1 MPSRDE
7 ASARGATMDLP
18 DVRTITRRTLLL
30 ALLAVA
36 LSGPA
41 RAEDQLLSIGFTLL
55 DEGSYKYGEYTGLVD
70 DRAYFLGDMVSY
82 SDLADDKGRIDLEAY
97 DIGLPSRKIALEFE
111 KQGLFSLLL
120 DYGEIP
126 HFEQPLL
133 LTPYRLVGDHSL
145 VLPTDWQTGPDVPSL
160 TELNPSLGRYEA
172 STHRRRLGA
181 AGRLLLRGG
190 WSFDI
195 DYSRETKRG
204 MDTTAGLFG
213 GDLDPRSALVPV
225 PVDYTTDLLELGFGL
240 SRDEGSVDLGYR
252 FSGFRNG
259 QDWLTF
265 ESLFDNFALPA
276 ARYPDGIGRIALDP
290 DNDAHY
296 VQLDAIYRLGAK
308 TRTSLKFRWGRLQQD
323 QRLYDYTATPGIP
336 TPIPTPRTHADARV
350 DTIHL
355 DFAVSSRPGWGTDL
369 KLRYAF
375 DDRDNKTARAA
386 FFTVVNDS
394 SPQANAADE
403 RSVLINQPFDR
414 RRHFVALDGGVRLS
428 RAIKVTAGVDFRHTT
443 RSYVAVDAMH
453 EWTARA
459 KLILRPLPEWS
470 GWLAYAYSDRSGS
483 EYVSNRAFVTSHTP
497 AYLDTQTSGNPP
509 PNPLLIFNDP
519 LLRRFFIADQKAHR
533 IDFYTSFAP
542 TDSMNLGVKAG
553 THLADND
560 ESFSGL
566 RERSGYEAGLDVG
579 FDIGPRWTL
588 TAFAEYLVEESRQ
601 RGYAWLGSDPSSTLP
616 PRRTPADAWRTNAR
630 DDIIDVGGG
639 VAWAALPEKL
649 EFALDYMYSNAVT
662 EYDQTSG
669 ALPAIPLPDITT
681 VIHSLKAQIDFHLA
695 EQVVLRV
702 IYRHERYDND
712 DFAFDGV
719 RVDSDQ
725 STQPVV
731 FANER
736 AFHYRVNAIGATATY
751 SF

>member
-1 MPSRDE
+1 MVSLDE
-7 ASARGATMDLP
+7 ASARGAIMDLP
-18 DVRTITRRTLLL
+18 DVSTSTRRTLLL
-30 ALLAVA
+30 TLFAVA
-36 LSGPA
+36 VSGPA
-41 RAEDQLLSIGFTLL
+41 AGEDQLLSIGFTLL
-55 DEGSYKYGEYTGLVD
+55 DEGSYKFGEYTGLVG

-82 SDLADDKGRIDLEAY
+82 SDLPDDKGRVDLEAY
-97 DIGLPSRKIALEFE
+97 DLGLPSRQVALEYG
-111 KQGLFSLLL
+111 KQGLFSLQLE
-120 DYGEIP
+120 YGEIP

-145 VLPTDWQTGPDVPSL
+145 VLPSDWQTGPDVQSL
-160 TELNPSLGRYEA
+160 TELNSSLGPYEA
-172 STHRRRLGA
+172 STQRRKLGA
-181 AGRLLLRGG
+181 GGGLLLPGG

-195 DYSRETKRG
+195 DYARETKQG

-213 GDLDPRSALVPV
+213 TELEPRSALIPV
-225 PVDYTTDLLELGFGL
+225 PVDYTTDLLEFGFGL
-240 SRDEGSVDLGYR
+240 ARDRGSVDLGYR

-265 ESLFDNFALPA
+265 ESMFDNFALA
-276 ARYPDGIGRIALDP
+276 ATRYPKGYGRIALDP

-308 TRTSLKFRWGRLQQD
+308 TRASIDFRWGRLQQD
-323 QRLYDYTATPGIP
+323 QNLYNYTATPGIP
-336 TPIPTPRTHADARV
+336 TPIPTPRTNADTRV

-355 DFAVSSRPGWGTDL
+355 DFAFSSRPARGADI

-375 DDRDNKTARAA
+375 DDRDNKTVRAA

-394 SPQANAADE
+394 SPQASGADE

-414 RRHFVALDGGVRLS
+414 RRHFVALDGGYRFS
-428 RAIKVTAGVDFRHTT
+428 RAIKVTAGADFRHTT
-443 RSYVAVDAMH
+443 RSYVAVDAMR

-470 GWLAYAYSDRSGS
+470 SWLAYVYSDRSGS

-497 AYLDTQTSGNPP
+497 AYLGTQTSGNPP

-519 LLRRFFIADQKAHR
+519 LLRRFFIADQQAHR
-533 IDFYTSFAP
+533 IDLYSSFAA
-542 TDSMNLGVKAG
+542 TDSMTLGIKAG
-553 THLADND
+553 YHRAEND

-579 FDIGPRWTL
+579 FDIGPRWRF
-588 TAFAEYLVEESRQ
+588 TAFAEYLVDESRQ
-601 RGYAWLGSDPSSTLP
+601 KGYAWLGSDPNSTLP
-616 PRRTPADAWRTNAR
+616 PLRTPTNAWRTDAS
-630 DDIIDVGGG
+630 DSIVDVGGG
-639 VAWAALPEKL
+639 VAWSAVPEKL
-649 EFALDYMYSNAVT
+649 DLALDYMYSNAMT

-669 ALPAIPLPDITT
+669 ALPAIPLPEITT
-681 VIHSLKAQIDFHLA
+681 VIHSLKAQIDFQLA
-695 EQVVLRV
+695 EAMVISV

-719 RVDSDQ
+719 AVDSDR
-725 STQPVV
+725 STQPVI

-736 AFHYRVNAIGATATY
+736 AFHYQVNAIGATATY
-751 SF
+751 NF